1 MGVERG
7 RSISY
12 LPKRCSS
19 WDILFNS
26 PSSSSSSS
34 SLVPSQSGDLPLCNI
49 ENSLNVFSASYPKMH
64 KAIKIKLPFAMSI
77 QRHPDLIPS
86 RLEWTQRQR
95 AIISKIVDMPSNQAN
110 TVNQLERLVRN
121 YGSFSFLIVL
131 TLYFPDRSIFQE
143 QRSPRG

>member
-1 MGVERG
+1 MGVERA

-19 WDILFNS
+19 WDVLFNS

-34 SLVPSQSGDLPLCNI
+34 LVPSPTGDLPLCDI

-64 KAIKIKLPFAMSI
+64 KAINIKLPFAMSK
-77 QRHPDLIPS
+77 QRHPELIPS

-110 TVNQLERLVRN
+110 TVNQLEQLVRN
-121 YGSFSFLIVL
+121 YDSFSFFS
-131 TLYFPDRSIFQE
+131 YSINFIFS
-143 QRSPRG
+143 R